1 MPISPGCTQGNC
13 CCGQVQRG
21 GGLLQKSPQWTGER
35 IKNNVMHSTVTFVP
49 QGFLSF
55 WRGNVVNVVRYFPT
69 QVFTGSELNLT
80 WWIIPGAQ
88 FCLQRQVQ
96 GSFHGIRTE
105 RDHPRPV
112 LEVLRSQPC
121 KWRGGGSDQSCHCL
135 PSWLRQDA
143 VGGWHWQECG
153 RARVQ
158 GGWIWFLTKMF
169 HLNIFPI
176 LVLRAWWTA
185 LPKASKQM
193 VWWKVSTQGS
203 SALCKESSSTGKFYW
218 KLCEVLNFFLSERF
232 TLGPMTQLN
241 SLLEKNQAFWSDLEL
256 PRWVDHWKHVKPCFN
271 FCPRWWRPGR
281 WPWLIPS
288 TQCAGGWWWWAGR
301 RRRCTR
307 WLILP
312 IDHR

>member
-35 IKNNVMHSTVTFVP
+35 IKNNDMHSTVTFVP

-112 LEVLRSQPC
+112 LEVFRSQPC
-121 KWRGGGSDQSCHCL
+121 KWRGGGGDQSCHCL

-143 VGGWHWQECG
+143 VGGWHRQECG

-218 KLCEVLNFFLSERF
+218 ICTRF
-232 TLGPMTQLN
+232 SISSFQ
-241 SLLEKNQAFWSDLEL
+241 SDLL
-256 PRWVDHWKHVKPCFN
+256 WGLWH
-271 FCPRWWRPGR
+271 
-281 WPWLIPS
+281 S
-288 TQCAGGWWWWAGR
+288 
-301 RRRCTR
+301 
-307 WLILP
+307 
-312 IDHR
+312 